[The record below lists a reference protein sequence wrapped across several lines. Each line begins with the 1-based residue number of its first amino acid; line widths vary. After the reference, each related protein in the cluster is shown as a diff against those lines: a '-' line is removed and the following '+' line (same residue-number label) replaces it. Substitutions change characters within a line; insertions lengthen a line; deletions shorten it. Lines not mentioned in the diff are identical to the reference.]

1 MSNAM
6 QIYAIFGN
14 NAISDISIENPM
26 NKIDVKIVTSRKQ
39 YLKWSLK
46 STFKREK
53 KIFRV
58 IVIKKEKCR
67 ININKTIYIV
77 ASILDLSKILMQ
89 VSTIIILKINMMINL
104 KCC

>member
-6 QIYAIFGN
+6 QVYAIFGN

-53 KIFRV
+53 KIFQSNSYQKR
-58 IVIKKEKCR
+58 K
-67 ININKTIYIV
+67 
-77 ASILDLSKILMQ
+77 M
-89 VSTIIILKINMMINL
+89 
-104 KCC
+104 